1 MVGLLGT
8 ATIGLAGDDA
18 WSKKS
23 DMPTPR
29 AYLSTSVVDGKI
41 YAIGGSRTSWKWEP
55 VSTVEEYDPEFVS
68 KGVVVASARTTPAA
82 MVAGQST
89 PLEVTAANKA
99 LVRRLIEETFNRGNL
114 DVTDEVIAP
123 SFVRYKANV
132 PGREGPEGY
141 KQLVKVF
148 RTAFPDLRVT
158 IEDMIA
164 EGDKVA
170 IRQTYRGTHKGDLMG
185 NPPTDRPVTFT
196 GMCLYRIADGKL
208 AEEWIEYD
216 ALGMMQQIGAVPPMS
231 GIMPALDRRDED
243 YPWSTL
249 SGVTGDPGDPET
261 NKAVIRR
268 NTDEVWNQVKVDV
281 IDEIYASPFVNHDPV
296 WPGIT
301 GDIESYKVWAVELHS
316 FPDMHETM
324 DDIIAEGDKVVS
336 RWTVRFTDP
345 SSGKQ
350 LTGRGMD
357 IWRFADGKIVERW
370 SSKDFLGLAQQMM
383 PPAGEAD

>member
-99 LVRRLIEETFNRGNL
+99 LVRRLIEETFNRDNL